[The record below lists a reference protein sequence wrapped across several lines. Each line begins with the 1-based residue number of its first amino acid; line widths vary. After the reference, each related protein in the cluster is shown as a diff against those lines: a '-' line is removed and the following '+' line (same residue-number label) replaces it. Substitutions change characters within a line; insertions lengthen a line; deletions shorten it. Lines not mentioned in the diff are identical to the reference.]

1 MYGVN
6 DASVEALG
14 QAWLDEDHGL
24 PSWMSLTR
32 GAGSW
37 SRQTAPAVDGTT
49 FIELGTAQNTGR
61 FDYDP
66 VSGRTMLLIEP
77 TRTNI
82 VPNPNFVDVAPNNN
96 VPDGWTTAFGAAGV
110 NFQCVGAG
118 PHGGTV
124 YRNIDSS
131 GHFQLVVVPGA
142 SGIACSVWVRRV
154 TAAGA
159 FSILSV
165 DVPPGSP
172 TIALGAAT
180 HDWQRFISQ
189 ETTAGAGAAVYF
201 LYRQAGSDDVLFA
214 LPMAEVGD
222 CASSFVD
229 GTRAAELLT
238 IDPTR
243 VGRLSGTVQGLVRM
257 DFGSTAA
264 LTVDPVVHCWA
275 NGYKLVYDPADDKL
289 KVVVAGTKRAESAA
303 LTFSRQAL
311 IRWRVRYGSAGQQLT
326 VIGGGVSAEY
336 TNATAWGDPGAL
348 APYLGSD
355 AASANCRPMAHAD
368 YLSAA

>member
-1 MYGVN
+1 MRTVGFSRN
-6 DASVEALG
+6 N
-14 QAWLDEDHGL
+14 WLAVARLDGGL
-24 PSWMSLTR
+24 PSFMGLAR
-32 GAGSW
+32 GPGAW

-49 FIELGTAQNTGR
+49 FLELGTAQNTPR

-82 VPNPNFVDVAPNNN
+82 IPNPNFVDVAPNNN

-124 YRNIDSS
+124 YRIIDSS
-131 GHFQLVVVPGA
+131 GHFQLVAVPGA

-154 TAAGA
+154 TATGA

-172 TIALGAAT
+172 TIALGAAA
-180 HDWQRFISQ
+180 HDWQRYISQ
-189 ETTAGAGAAVYF
+189 ETTVGAGAAIYF
-201 LYRQAGSDDVLFA
+201 LYRQAGSDDVRLV
-214 LPMAEVGD
+214 LPQAEVGD
-222 CASSFVD
+222 CASSFTAA
-229 GTRAAELLT
+229 TRAAELLT
-238 IDPTR
+238 IDPDV
-243 VGRLSGTVQGLVRM
+243 VGRLSGCVGGLVRF
-257 DFGSTAA
+257 DFPSTAA
-264 LTVDPVVHCWA
+264 LTLDPVIHCWA
-275 NGYKLVYDPADDKL
+275 NGYKLVYDPADDKV

-303 LTFSRQAL
+303 LTFSRQGL
-311 IRWRVRYGSAGQQLT
+311 LRWRVRYGASGQELT
-326 VIGGGVSAEY
+326 VVGGGVSAKY
-336 TNATAWGDPGAL
+336 TDPTAWGDPGVL

-355 AASANCRPMAHAD
+355 AASANCRPMAHGD
-368 YLSAA
+368 YLSAAA